1 MSTYVLFLLL
11 GLGAGSVYSL
21 LGLGM
26 VLKYR
31 STGVVDFAQGAA
43 AMWGAYTFL
52 NLRNRGELEL
62 PWIWLPHE
70 VPLSSSGIG
79 TVLALLITLVYG
91 TGLGLV
97 VFLLVYRPLLR
108 AAPLTKVCASVGVT
122 LFFEAVAVLNF
133 GTTQLS
139 APAILP
145 SDGVTIGSV
154 TVPSDRFYLA
164 GIVVV
169 IAAGLTVVFRFTRFG
184 LATRAG
190 AENEVGASLMGISAS
205 WIAARNWMIATA
217 LATLSGILITP
228 ISSLD
233 PTSYTL
239 FVVPAL
245 GAVLIGRFQSFA
257 ITAAA
262 GLGLGIVQSELIK
275 LETVFTWLPQ
285 QGLADGVPFVI
296 ILLTMTLSAR
306 RLGARGATG
315 MLRNPSVGRPTRPVA
330 TSVLMFVIGLV
341 VMVALQ
347 GSLRAAFMASLV
359 TVCLALS
366 LVVLTG
372 YVGQVSLAQMSFAGI
387 GAFVL
392 SHLTQ
397 NFGVPFPFSLI
408 LAALAVVPVGVLI
421 GLPALRV
428 RGVNLAVVTLAAA
441 AAMDALVFSNTG
453 FSGGLGGRAV
463 GSPRLFGL
471 DLGISEG
478 KDYPRVV
485 FGVLLLVIVTFVGY
499 CVARLRTSAT
509 GRMLIAVRS
518 NERAAASVG
527 IRVAPVKLYVFAL
540 SSFIAGLGG
549 ALLAYDQGTVSSAS
563 FAVQTSLT
571 LLAVAYVA
579 GIGRIAGA
587 VIAGVMFASDG
598 LFVSFLD
605 NRLHIGKYQM
615 IVAGLALAFTA
626 IQNPDGVASEVAGD
640 KGPAPRIV
648 RLRDRVIP
656 GARRGRPDLAEN
668 GSSAT
673 GSSETHS
680 SETGSAGNS
689 RAGTG
694 PSAPGGTT
702 TAVTPAG
709 RV

>member
-11 GLGAGSVYSL
+11 GLGAGSVYAL

-31 STGVVDFAQGAA
+31 STGVVDFAQGAS

-62 PWIWLPHE
+62 PLIWLPHE
-70 VPLSSSGIG
+70 IKVSSSGLG
-79 TVLALLITLVYG
+79 VWPALVITLVYG
-91 TGLGLV
+91 TVLGLII
-97 VFLLVYRPLLR
+97 FMLVYRPLLH
-108 AAPLTKVCASVGVT
+108 AAPLTKVCASVGVA

-133 GTTQLS
+133 GTTPLS
-139 APAILP
+139 APPILP
-145 SDGVTIGSV
+145 SEPITIGSV
-154 TVPSDRFYLA
+154 IVPSDRLYLA
-164 GIVVV
+164 GIVVLV
-169 IAAGLTVVFRFTRFG
+169 AVGLTVVFRFTRFG

-190 AENEVGASLMGISAS
+190 AENETGAALIGISATR
-205 WIAARNWMIATA
+205 IAARNWMIATL

-245 GAVLIGRFQSFA
+245 GAVLIGRFNSFW

-262 GLGLGIVQSELIK
+262 GLLLGIVQSELIK
-275 LETVFTWLPQ
+275 LQTVFTWLPQ

-296 ILLTMTLSAR
+296 ILVTMTLSAR

-315 MLRNPSVGRPTRPVA
+315 TLRNPSLGRPTRPVA
-330 TSVLMFVIGLV
+330 TSLIMFVLGV
-341 VMVALQ
+341 VVLVALH
-347 GSLRAAFMASLV
+347 GSLRAAFMSSIV
-359 TVCLALS
+359 TMCLAFS

-397 NFGVPFPFSLI
+397 DLGVPFPFSLI
-408 LAALAVVPVGVLI
+408 LSALAVVPIGILI

-441 AAMDALVFSNTG
+441 AAMDALVFSNSS
-453 FSGGLGGRAV
+453 FSGGLGGRKA
-463 GSPRLFGL
+463 GSPSIFGL
-471 DLGISEG
+471 DLGIAEG
-478 KDYPRVV
+478 RAYPRVV

-509 GRMLIAVRS
+509 GRMLVAVRS
-518 NERAAASVG
+518 NERAAAAVG
-527 IRVAPVKLYVFAL
+527 IRVAPAKLYVFAL
-540 SSFIAGLGG
+540 SSFIAGIGG
-549 ALLAYDQGTVSSAS
+549 ALLAYEQGTVSSAS
-563 FAVQTSLT
+563 FGVQTSLT
-571 LLAVAYVA
+571 LLAIAYVA

-587 VIAGVMFASDG
+587 VVAGLMFASDG

-605 NRLHIGKYQM
+605 KTLHIGKYQM
-615 IVAGLALAFTA
+615 IVAGIALAITA
-626 IQNPDGVASEVAGD
+626 IKNPDGVASEVAGE
-640 KGPAPRIV
+640 KGLAPRIV
-648 RLRDRVIP
+648 RLRDRLLP
-656 GARRGRPDLAEN
+656 GRKSARAT
-668 GSSAT
+668 SSAS
-673 GSSETHS
+673 GSGPVEQ
-680 SETGSAGNS
+680 A
-689 RAGTG
+689 RFDKAAG
-694 PSAPGGTT
+694 PSPVG
-702 TAVTPAG
+702 
-709 RV
+709 